1 MVSMSSIMLKPD
13 FSFLMIAAIF
23 ITIRSAVKIVII
35 MQNTALAGISKGSEE
50 NSRTVPAV
58 IPMEATPMSSSVILK
73 PNSGSP
79 LNFLA

>member
-23 ITIRSAVKIVII
+23 ITIRSAVKTVII

-50 NSRTVPAV
+50 NRRTIFSSILSLITIYLV
-58 IPMEATPMSSSVILK
+58 IWNVVLTIEFMY
-73 PNSGSP
+73 
-79 LNFLA
+79 F